1 MNLLRWVARAIFV
14 VALVVWGR
22 AAIRSMDYPET
33 SQQTR
38 RRTEAFIVMMAAGM
52 LSFPMPK
59 RAEPDEEET
68 F

>member
-1 MNLLRWVARAIFV
+1 VKLLRWVARLVFV

-33 SQQTR
+33 WAQSR
-38 RRTEAFIVMMAAGM
+38 RRTEAFIVMVAAGM
-52 LSFPMPK
+52 LSFPAPK
-59 RAEPDEEET
+59 RTDPDEEET